1 MLTTPGSANW
11 VALRE
16 VFRVFQQGE
25 TRPQLQEY
33 RGKRWQRT
41 EEFAGWIAE
50 QSLPSL
56 SLEQVL
62 SLYSASGGKHRKD
75 FKGNS
80 IQDIRESLDFLLFD
94 TLPLESR
101 FQECAAEY
109 GAYQLAGA
117 GKELVSYLLCLR
129 DPILFAVWNLNAKK
143 VLRKL
148 RMPIETLKKG
158 PVGVGY
164 LNLLEDLAILRHWL
178 GMPDFRAVDEF
189 CYTVTRPGPR
199 KSTVI
204 GHG

>member
-1 MLTTPGSANW
+1 MVTTHSNANW

-16 VFRVFQQGE
+16 VFQREE
-25 TRPQLQEY
+25 TKPQLQDY
-33 RGKRWQRT
+33 RRKRWQRA
-41 EEFAGWIAE
+41 EEFAGWITE

-56 SLEQVL
+56 SSDQAL
-62 SLYSASGGKHRKD
+62 SLYSASGGKHRRE

-94 TLPLESR
+94 TLPLEGR

-117 GKELVSYLLCLR
+117 GKEFVSYLLCLR
-129 DPILFAVWNLNAKK
+129 DPILFAVWNSNAEK

-148 RMPIETLKKG
+148 GIPAEALKKG
-158 PVGVGY
+158 PMGVGY
-164 LNLLEDLAILRHWL
+164 LDLLKDLAILRRWL

-189 CYTVTRPGPR
+189 CYTVTRSGPR
-199 KSTVI
+199 KVI
-204 GHG
+204 